1 MDDFEILDGVA
12 NLFEQ
17 AEAEAA
23 EFQALNA
30 EVEDDVGV
38 RSVASGPDI
47 QDASSLSKVQ
57 DFIENNKYGQVL
69 WKFSK
74 WAAGT
79 AAGGCAA
86 FGIIYGLNKA
96 AAKNAQESGQRVALS
111 DYLNGVESNFNKIGI
126 PWTDDLRNTA
136 ATDALTFPWIDATK

>member
-1 MDDFEILDGVA
+1 MDDFEILDGVPE
-12 NLFEQ
+12 LFQQ

-23 EFQALNA
+23 ELQALNA
-30 EVEDDVGV
+30 EVEDNEGV

-47 QDASSLSKVQ
+47 QDSSSLSKVQ
-57 DFIENNKYGQVL
+57 DFIENNKYGQML

-79 AAGGCAA
+79 AAGACAA

-96 AAKNAQESGQRVALS
+96 AAKNAQASGERVALS
-111 DYLNGVESNFNKIGI
+111 DYLNSVENNFNKIGI
-126 PWTDDLRNTA
+126 PWTDDLRNTT
-136 ATDALTFPWIDATK
+136 ATDALAFPWIDASK